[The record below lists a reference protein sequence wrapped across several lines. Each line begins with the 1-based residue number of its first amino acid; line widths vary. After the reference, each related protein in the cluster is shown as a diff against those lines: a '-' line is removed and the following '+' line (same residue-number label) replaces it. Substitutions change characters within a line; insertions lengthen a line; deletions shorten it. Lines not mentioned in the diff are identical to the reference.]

1 MRFYQIDPT
10 QDARWAEF
18 IARHP
23 NSSVFHTVGWL
34 KALRCTFGYEPVA
47 FTTSPP
53 TGALSNGLVFCRVK
67 SCLTGNRLVSL
78 PFSDHCEPL
87 CDSVEDFNFLLRYL
101 QTALEHEN
109 WKYVEM
115 RPINVDFGRIG
126 EGIKFIH
133 AATHCLHILDLRP
146 DLNEVSWNL
155 DKDSVQRRVGRAEHC
170 ALTEKCGRSDDL
182 LKEFYA
188 LLLTTRRRKR
198 LPPIPC
204 AWFRN
209 LAKHQTEA
217 LEVRL
222 AYEDRTPVAGILTL
236 RYRNTVY
243 YRYGCCDSHFDEREA
258 VTWLLWK
265 AIAAAKSNG
274 ASEFDMGP
282 TEVGDAGVL
291 ALENHWDSHSQK
303 FLYWKFPGTSSP
315 ISEDNWKLRI
325 ATRMFSHMPGRLLS
339 ITGNL
344 MYRHIG

>member
-1 MRFYQIDPT
+1 MGWSSAASKAASPEIVWCRSLFPT
-10 QDARWAEF
+10 
-18 IARHP
+18 IASPFAIPSR
-23 NSSVFHTVGWL
+23 TL
-34 KALRCTFGYEPVA
+34 TFCFAICKLPWN
-47 FTTSPP
+47 T
-53 TGALSNGLVFCRVK
+53 R
-67 SCLTGNRLVSL
+67 TGNMSRCVRSTWISAVLARGL
-78 PFSDHCEPL
+78 NLYTQRH
-87 CDSVEDFNFLLRYL
+87 
-101 QTALEHEN
+101 TA
-109 WKYVEM
+109 
-115 RPINVDFGRIG
+115 
-126 EGIKFIH
+126 
-133 AATHCLHILDLRP
+133 LHILDLRP

-282 TEVGDAGVL
+282 TEVGNAGVL